1 MNFKAEYGA
10 RFSSLILLEFT
21 DMTTLPIG
29 IVENTTNK
37 TCEQLSLTNNDYLK
51 ILWTSAAELPGKCA
65 SH

>member
-1 MNFKAEYGA
+1 MVQD
-10 RFSSLILLEFT
+10 SLLISYTGMIIT
-21 DMTTLPIG
+21 DMTTLPTG

-51 ILWTSAAELPGKCA
+51 ILWTSAAELPGKHA

>member
-1 MNFKAEYGA
+1 M
-10 RFSSLILLEFT
+10 IIT
-21 DMTTLPIG
+21 DMTPLPIG

-51 ILWTSAAELPGKCA
+51 ILWTSAAELPGKHA